1 MPTRGGQFRNL
12 VQLQSR
18 STTVDSTYG
27 SQNQTW
33 TTYATVYADIQPL
46 TGAELLAAQAVQSE
60 VTHTVTVYWTPNFT
74 PKAADRIVL
83 GVRIFDIRSVV
94 NDQEANRLFVMS
106 CVEGLTQG

>member
-1 MPTRGGQFRNL
+1 MPTRGGSFRNL

-18 STTVDSTYG
+18 ETSADPTYG
-27 SQNQTW
+27 SQSTVW

-46 TGAELLAAQAVQSE
+46 TGAELLAAQAVQAE
-60 VTHTVTVYWTPNFT
+60 LTHTVTIYWSPTIQ

-83 GVRIFDIRSVV
+83 GARVFDIRSVY